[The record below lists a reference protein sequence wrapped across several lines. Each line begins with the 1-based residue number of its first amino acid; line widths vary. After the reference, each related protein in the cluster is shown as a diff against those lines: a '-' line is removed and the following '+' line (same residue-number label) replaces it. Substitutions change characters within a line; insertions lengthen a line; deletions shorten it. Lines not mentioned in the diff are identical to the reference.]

1 MQSAVKNFGRDLRV
15 STLYFSFNRVA
26 LCMIVLHYT
35 VEFVFHL
42 ARLLY
47 FAEKIDLAN
56 HA

>member
-1 MQSAVKNFGRDLRV
+1 MRI
-15 STLYFSFNRVA
+15 STFTFSFNRVA

-47 FAEKIDLAN
+47 FAEKTDLAN
-56 HA
+56 HG